1 MESITAY
8 VISGI
13 TALVLLLL
21 AALISTAINFE
32 GGNRPKDPARR
43 RAWFWAIAVLNPT
56 IIFLLGYYLFRPD
69 ANVMIV
75 KRYIHALSIGTA
87 GAFLGYIIL
96 GFILSRI
103 FKNGKIGH
111 WF

>member
-13 TALVLLLL
+13 TALVLLLV
-21 AALISTAINFE
+21 AALLSTAINYE
-32 GGNRPKDPARR
+32 GGSRPKDAGRR
-43 RAWFWAIAVLNPT
+43 RTWFWVIAVLNPAL
-56 IIFLLGYYLFRPD
+56 IFLLGYFIFRPD

-75 KRYIHALSIGTA
+75 KRFIHALSIGA
-87 GAFLGYIIL
+87 ACGFAGYIVL
-96 GFILSRI
+96 GFVLSKI